1 MKTECRD
8 ELLIQAT
15 AAYEGVVG
23 DPKRFGPAAMRA
35 VAHARDADEPEA
47 LVVGLRALGWYE
59 RASGNHVRA
68 KALLDEAVRIANRH
82 ELPGRLREGLVTRA
96 AVRLELGSVASATRD
111 LDRAAAI
118 QGLGASVELDLQR
131 ASVLYNVGR
140 LTDAAAVCR
149 DILANP
155 AAPADIRAKMVSNL
169 ALVEIQMGRP
179 ASALQLLDQAEDLV
193 ASVGSALVAACASNR
208 AWVLARAG
216 RLVDGLRQA
225 GEAEAMLRA
234 AGAGPPLDEHYIEL
248 ADTMLDLRL
257 LPEAAKLA
265 QSAAD
270 EFARH
275 GISLMGGEAELRVAQ
290 IALTAGNWPRSAET
304 ASRVAA
310 QFRRQRR
317 PAWVA
322 RAELIAAE
330 AARRA
335 GSATRYHLNRAR
347 TAARTLDRLGA
358 TAPAVQAHLTAGRIA
373 ADLGDVATAR
383 TSLRRTYDLSRRAP
397 VLLRVDGR
405 LAAAIAAQ
413 LEDRPADV
421 LRHCRAGLVDLR
433 RHRGALASMELRAL
447 AGAHGF
453 ELGVMGVEALVRTG
467 SPTRMFD
474 WLEQVRAVSL
484 MTAEPEA
491 TGGHADALGEL
502 RATHAQLAAA
512 RLSDS
517 DPTALLARQA
527 AIESKIRRAAW
538 SRTAT
543 VTQDTGA
550 IPSRSDLRRQLDGRV
565 LIVQARRVRTGEL
578 FAVLLEPR
586 RTRIVPLAPLKDVI
600 YEADALRFALRQLA
614 MSGSAGTAST
624 SRSAAARS
632 VAYRAA
638 AEHGLRQLR
647 TMLIQPLGLSPDL
660 PIVVVPQS
668 RLHALPWSA
677 LHDAPIELAP
687 SATLWWHSTQRPA
700 RATGV
705 ALVAGPEL
713 PGADAEVQLLHQ
725 FYPDATVLTPPASTS
740 TATADTLDCVELAH
754 LACHGIL
761 RADNPTFSALK
772 LADGPLTVHEL
783 DLRGIAP
790 HRVVLASCEAAADTA
805 YEGEEMLG
813 FVSALLTRGTAGL
826 IASPIQ
832 ISDLNTIPF
841 MAELHGQMVKG
852 ARMAEALHAARQT
865 VDQSDPA
872 GLATWSAF
880 TAYGAA

>member
-1 MKTECRD
+1 MNTEYHNQ
-8 ELLIQAT
+8 LLIQAIS
-15 AAYEGVVG
+15 AYEGVVG
-23 DPKRFGPAAMRA
+23 DPRRFGPAAA
-35 VAHARDADEPEA
+35 QVVARARDAGAAEA
-47 LVVGLRALGWYE
+47 LVVGLRALGWFE
-59 RASGNHVRA
+59 RALSNHGRA

-82 ELPGRLREGLVTRA
+82 DLPGRLRDVLVTRA

-118 QGLGASVELDLQR
+118 RGLGVSVELDLQR

-140 LTDAAAVCR
+140 LTDAGAVCR
-149 DILANP
+149 GILANP
-155 AAPADIRAKMVSNL
+155 AAPVDIRAKIASNL
-169 ALVEIQMGRP
+169 ALVEVQMGRP
-179 ASALQLLDQAEDLV
+179 TQALQLLDQAEDLA
-193 ASVGSALVAACASNR
+193 ASIGSALVAANASNR

-225 GEAEAMLRA
+225 DRAVALLRA
-234 AGAGPPLDEHYIEL
+234 AGAPPLSEHYMEL

-257 LPEAAKLA
+257 LPEAAALA

-270 EFARH
+270 EFAGH
-275 GISLMGGEAELRVAQ
+275 GIRLMGGEAELRVAQ
-290 IALTAGNWPRSAET
+290 VALIAGNYQRSADS
-304 ASRVAA
+304 ASRLAA
-310 QFRRQRR
+310 QFRSQRR
-317 PAWVA
+317 PAWAA

-347 TAARTLDRLGA
+347 GAARILDRLGA
-358 TAPAVQAHLTAGRIA
+358 VQPAVQAHLTAGRIA
-373 ADLGDVATAR
+373 ADLGDVAVAR
-383 TSLRRTYDLSRRAP
+383 FSLRRTYDLSRTAP
-397 VLLRVDGR
+397 VLLRVEGQ
-405 LAAAIAAQ
+405 LAAAIVAQ
-413 LEDRPADV
+413 LEDQPAVV
-421 LRHCRAGLVDLR
+421 LRHCRAGLTDLH

-453 ELGVMGVEALVRTG
+453 ELGLMGVEALVRTG
-467 SPTRMFD
+467 SPARMFD
-474 WLEQVRAVSL
+474 WLEQVRAVFL
-484 MTAEPEA
+484 VTAEPEP

-502 RATHAQLAAA
+502 RATHAQLAAV
-512 RLSDS
+512 RQSDS
-517 DPTALLARQA
+517 DPTKLLAKQA
-527 AIESKIRRAAW
+527 VLESKIRRAAW

-543 VTQDTGA
+543 VTQEVG
-550 IPSRSDLRRQLDGRV
+550 IPSRSQLRQQLDGRV
-565 LIVQARRVRTGEL
+565 LVVQALRDRTGEL

-586 RTRIVPLAPLKDVI
+586 RTRIVPLAPLEDVI

-614 MSGSAGTAST
+614 SSPPAAI
-624 SRSAAARS
+624 AAAS
-632 VAYRAA
+632 RAA
-638 AEHGLRQLR
+638 AEHGLRRLR
-647 TMLIQPLGLSPDL
+647 QMLIHPLDLPPDL

-687 SATLWWHSTQRPA
+687 SATLWWRSTQRKA
-700 RATGV
+700 EATGV
-705 ALVAGPEL
+705 ALIAGRDL
-713 PGADAEVQLLHQ
+713 PGAEAEVKLLHQ
-725 FYPDATVLTPPASTS
+725 LYPDATVLTPLTSTG
-740 TATADTLDCVELAH
+740 TATADTLGRVELAH
-754 LACHGIL
+754 LACHGWL
-761 RADNPTFSALK
+761 RADNPTFSALQ

-805 YEGEEMLG
+805 YVGEEMLG

-832 ISDLNTIPF
+832 ISDLNTIPL
-841 MAELHGQMVKG
+841 MAELHRQMVKG
-852 ARMAEALHAARQT
+852 ARMAEALYAARQT